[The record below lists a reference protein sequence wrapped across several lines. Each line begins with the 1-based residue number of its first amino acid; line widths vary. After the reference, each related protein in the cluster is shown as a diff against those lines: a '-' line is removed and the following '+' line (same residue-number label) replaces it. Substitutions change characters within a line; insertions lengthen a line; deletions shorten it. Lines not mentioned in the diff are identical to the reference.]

1 MLIGYGG
8 GQMGGC
14 TIVEEKVPVT
24 IEVVVL
30 GGDEGADQ

>member
-14 TIVEEKVPVT
+14 TIVEEKGT
-24 IEVVVL
+24 
-30 GGDEGADQ
+30 GDYRSSCAWRR